1 MPKMLTPTMR
11 ANNIERTRT
20 KQVAAKLRQVL
31 AADICTVTCVK
42 AQRELLPGKH
52 LIIEWLDFKCKHDLN
67 GIKVLWESGA
77 NQVVHNKKA
86 PTSFTWEPLD
96 TLAIQQ
102 QQLVSRFLAQY
113 LVCYW
118 EKTTIGKTKMT
129 ANAPKSPLSVCIA
142 SPRCSA
148 SASPQ

>member
-11 ANNIERTRT
+11 ANNIERTSM
-20 KQVAAKLRQVL
+20 KQVAAKLRHVR

-42 AQRELLPGKH
+42 AQCELLPGKH
-52 LIIEWLDFKCKHDLN
+52 VIIDLLDFYFEHDLIW
-67 GIKVLWESGA
+67 IKVLWESGA

-96 TLAIQQ
+96 ALAFQQ

-113 LVCYW
+113 LVCYG

-129 ANAPKSPLSVCIA
+129 ANGPKSPLSVRIA
-142 SPRCSA
+142 SPRGSA